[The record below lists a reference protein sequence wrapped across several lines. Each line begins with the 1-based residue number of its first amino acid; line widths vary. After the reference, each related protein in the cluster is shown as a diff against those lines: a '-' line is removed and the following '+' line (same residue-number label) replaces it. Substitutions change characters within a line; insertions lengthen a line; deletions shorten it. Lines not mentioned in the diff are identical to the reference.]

1 MKKITKRA
9 AEATDA
15 EFVRFVHHRAYRDVV
30 IGQYGTWDEKAQDNF
45 FADDWCAA
53 THQIVIYEN
62 VLCGYICL
70 EYRDED
76 IHIRELVIDPEF
88 QGKGIGTFLL
98 REVINDAEARQVPVR
113 LATQRANRA
122 ITLYR
127 KLGFREFER
136 TATHILMEW
145 KSA

>member
-1 MKKITKRA
+1 MKKITKRP

-15 EFVRFVHHRAYRDVV
+15 EFARSVHYRAYRDVV
-30 IGQYGTWDEKAQDNF
+30 IRQYGTWDEKAQDDF

-53 THQIVIYEN
+53 THQIVIYED
-62 VLCGYICL
+62 VLCGYICV

-88 QGKGIGTFLL
+88 QSKGVGTFLL
-98 REVINDAEARQVPVR
+98 REVINDAEAHQVPVR
-113 LATQRANRA
+113 LGTQRVNRA
-122 ITLYR
+122 VNLYR
-127 KLGFREFER
+127 KIGFREFER

-145 KSA
+145 KSV